1 MMKKGHQ
8 LLAIAGLLLATV
20 LVLSVAYVRHYAWD
34 NKILADNTQIEIE
47 TESQMEDTEFVEI
60 ENTEAVEVSETEE
73 AGNVVYEFVKSDIS
87 YFKDAL
93 FIGDSRMI
101 GLKEYGT
108 FENAT
113 FFALEGMSIH
123 NLWKKEISVGELGEI
138 TLEELLN
145 SHQFGKVYMMLGYN
159 ELGYDQT
166 YSANRYKEALDR
178 IYELEPDAII
188 YICSNLHVAEA
199 LSSTSDRY
207 NNVNINNYN
216 EKLKAFA
223 DQKTFFYIEV
233 NTPFDDENGNL
244 PIEYTEDKVHLYAKY
259 YRQWCE
265 WFCENTIQK

>member
-1 MMKKGHQ
+1 MKKVQQ
-8 LLAIAGLLLATV
+8 LLAIAGLLVATI
-20 LVLSVAYVRHYAWD
+20 LVLSVAYIRHYNWKEDIFAKD
-34 NKILADNTQIEIE
+34 SQEELEIE
-47 TESQMEDTEFVEI
+47 
-60 ENTEAVEVSETEE
+60 ENTENVERLESETIEIPQTEE
-73 AGNVVYEFVKSDIS
+73 VEDIVYEFVKSDVS
-87 YFKDAL
+87 YFEDAL

-101 GLKEYGT
+101 GIKEYGI
-108 FENAT
+108 FEGAT

-123 NLWKKEISVGELGEI
+123 SLWKKEISVGDLGEI

-145 SHQFGKVYMMLGYN
+145 MQQFGKVYMMLGYN

-166 YSANRYKEALDR
+166 YSAKRYKEALDR
-178 IYELEPDAII
+178 IQELEPEAII

-207 NNVNINNYN
+207 NNANINDYN

-244 PIEYTEDKVHLYAKY
+244 PEEYTEDKVHLYAKY
-259 YRQWCE
+259 YKQWCE